1 LVAQKTGSHAEMQD
15 FRLKRAKFEDL
26 LELSGSSIQKEI
38 AQAKLLK
45 DL

>member
-1 LVAQKTGSHAEMQD
+1 LVAQKTGDSAEKLI
-15 FRLKRAKFEDL
+15 FSLCANKFEDL
-26 LELSGSSIQKEI
+26 LELSGSSIPKEI